1 MTRLTLY
8 TRPGCHLCD
17 DLKAVV
23 ARVAEKYPVELIEI
37 DVSGNPRLERE
48 YGSDI
53 PVLVRDGVVVA
64 RHRLSEA
71 ALARLIS
78 LTSP

>member
-1 MTRLTLY
+1 MTRFTLY

-23 ARVAEKYPVELIEI
+23 ARVAERYPVELTEI
-37 DVSGNPRLERE
+37 DVSGNARLERE
-48 YGSDI
+48 YGADI

-64 RHRLSEA
+64 QHRLDEA
-71 ALARLIS
+71 ALTRLLS
-78 LTSP
+78 KGE